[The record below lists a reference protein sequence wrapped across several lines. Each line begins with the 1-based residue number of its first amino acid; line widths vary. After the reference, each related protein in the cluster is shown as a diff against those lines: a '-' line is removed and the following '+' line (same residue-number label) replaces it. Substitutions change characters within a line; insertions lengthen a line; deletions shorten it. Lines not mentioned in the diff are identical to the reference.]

1 MWINNE
7 IKKLKE
13 KECSFNT
20 QIFKNRLELNNMP
33 EIPTSRIR
41 KLRTWMPGKNSS
53 ELISLDENKNQIS
66 LIDLASNDYLDL
78 ARHPLLINAAKQTLE
93 SDGVGSGGSRFITGS
108 RNIHQELETKLAQ
121 WLNRDIVLLYPSGFQ
136 ANLAAV
142 LALTERHTPVICDRL
157 IHHSLLVGIKAS
169 GAKLI
174 RFKHNNLSD
183 LEKLLKRA
191 KHNDPQKR
199 PLVITE
205 SLFSMEGTTA
215 PIKEISKLCIKYDS
229 KLLVDEAH
237 AFGVM
242 GSAGR
247 GETFGLK
254 KPISIISGTFGK
266 AFGSGGAFLATDKL
280 TGENLIQ
287 NCGAF
292 RYTTALAP
300 PLCASALAA
309 LNLIICNPNWGS
321 NLQEESIA
329 LRDKLSQI
337 GWQRPLGRGPIISI
351 ILGSDELAMDYQK
364 KLEDEG
370 LLTVAIRPPTV
381 PEGKSRLRLV
391 IRRNTPIETLDKLIK
406 VLKDK

>member
-1 MWINNE
+1 
-7 IKKLKE
+7 
-13 KECSFNT
+13 
-20 QIFKNRLELNNMP
+20 MP
-33 EIPTSRIR
+33 EIPNSRIR
-41 KLRTWMPGKNSS
+41 KLRTWIPGKKSS
-53 ELISLDENKNQIS
+53 ELIGVDENQNQIT

-78 ARHPLLINAAKQTLE
+78 ARHPLLIEAARQTLE
-93 SDGVGSGGSRFITGS
+93 TDGVGSGGSRFITGS
-108 RNIHQELETKLAQ
+108 RNIHQKLEIKLAK
-121 WLNRDIVLLYPSGFQ
+121 WLDREIVLLYPSGFQ

-142 LALTERHTPVICDRL
+142 LALADRHTPVICDRL
-157 IHHSLLVGIKAS
+157 IHHSLIVGVKAS

-174 RFKHNNLSD
+174 RFKHNNLAE
-183 LEKLLKRA
+183 LEKLLRKSRQS
-191 KHNDPQKR
+191 NPQKK

-215 PIKEISKLCIKYDS
+215 PIREISKLCIKYDS
-229 KLLVDEAH
+229 KLLIDEAH

-242 GSAGR
+242 GPEGR
-247 GETFGLK
+247 GESFGLK
-254 KPISIISGTFGK
+254 EPISIISGTFGK
-266 AFGSGGAFLATDKL
+266 AFGSGGAFLATDKI

-309 LNLIICNPNWGS
+309 LNLIESNPSWGS
-321 NLQEESIA
+321 ELKEKSIV

-337 GWQRPLGRGPIISI
+337 GWQRPFGKGQIISI

-364 KLEDEG
+364 RLEGHG

-391 IRRNTPIETLDKLIK
+391 IKRNTPVQAFEKLIE
-406 VLKDK
+406 VLKNK

>member
-1 MWINNE
+1 
-7 IKKLKE
+7 
-13 KECSFNT
+13 
-20 QIFKNRLELNNMP
+20 MP
-33 EIPTSRIR
+33 EIPNSRIR
-41 KLRTWMPGKNSS
+41 KLRTWIPGKRSS
-53 ELISLDENKNQIS
+53 ELIGVDENQNQIT

-78 ARHPLLINAAKQTLE
+78 ARHPLLIKAARQILE
-93 SDGVGSGGSRFITGS
+93 TDGVGSGGSRFITGS
-108 RNIHQELETKLAQ
+108 RNIHQRLETKLAQ
-121 WLNRDIVLLYPSGFQ
+121 WLDREIVLIYPSGFQ

-142 LALTERHTPVICDRL
+142 LALTDRHTPVICDRL
-157 IHHSLLVGIKAS
+157 IHHSLLVGVKAS

-174 RFKHNNLSD
+174 RFKHNNLSE
-183 LEKLLKRA
+183 LERLLKKSRQR
-191 KHNDPQKR
+191 NPQKK

-215 PIKEISKLCIKYDS
+215 PIKEISKLCIRYDS
-229 KLLVDEAH
+229 KLLIDEAH
-237 AFGVM
+237 AFGIM
-242 GSAGR
+242 GPAGK
-247 GETFGLK
+247 GESFGLK
-254 KPISIISGTFGK
+254 EPISIISGTFGK
-266 AFGSGGAFLATDKL
+266 AFGSGGAFLATDKI

-309 LNLIICNPNWGS
+309 LSLIKKNPSWGS
-321 NLQEESIA
+321 KLKENSIA

-337 GWQRPLGRGPIISI
+337 GWQRPFGEGPIISI

-364 KLEDEG
+364 RLEAQR

-391 IRRNTPIETLDKLIK
+391 IRRNTPVQAFERLIE
-406 VLKDK
+406 VLKNK

>member
-1 MWINNE
+1 
-7 IKKLKE
+7 
-13 KECSFNT
+13 
-20 QIFKNRLELNNMP
+20 MP
-33 EIPTSRIR
+33 EIPNSRIR
-41 KLRTWMPGKNSS
+41 KLRTWVPGKRSS
-53 ELISLDENKNQIS
+53 ELIGVDENQNQIT

-78 ARHPLLINAAKQTLE
+78 ARHPLLIEAARQTLE
-93 SDGVGSGGSRFITGS
+93 TDGVGSGGSRFITGS
-108 RNIHQELETKLAQ
+108 RNIHQKLETKLAK
-121 WLNRDIVLLYPSGFQ
+121 WLDREIVLLYPSGFQ

-142 LALTERHTPVICDRL
+142 LALADRHTPVICDRL
-157 IHHSLLVGIKAS
+157 IHHSLLVGVKAS

-174 RFKHNNLSD
+174 RFKHNNLSE
-183 LEKLLKRA
+183 LERLLKKSRQS
-191 KHNDPQKR
+191 NPQKQ

-229 KLLVDEAH
+229 KLLIDEAH

-242 GSAGR
+242 GPEGR
-247 GETFGLK
+247 GESFELK
-254 KPISIISGTFGK
+254 EPISIISGTFGK
-266 AFGSGGAFLATDKL
+266 AFGSGGAFLATDKV

-300 PLCASALAA
+300 PLCASTLAA
-309 LNLIICNPNWGS
+309 LNLIENNPSWGS
-321 NLQEESIA
+321 KLKEKSIA

-337 GWQRPLGRGPIISI
+337 GWQRPFGRGPIISI

-364 KLEDEG
+364 RLEEHG

-391 IRRNTPIETLDKLIK
+391 IRRNTPVQAFEKLIE
-406 VLKDK
+406 VLKNK

>member
-1 MWINNE
+1 
-7 IKKLKE
+7 
-13 KECSFNT
+13 
-20 QIFKNRLELNNMP
+20 MP
-33 EIPTSRIR
+33 NIPNFRIR
-41 KLRTWMPGKNSS
+41 KLRTWSPGKKSS
-53 ELISLDENKNQIS
+53 ELIGVDENNNQIK

-78 ARHPLLINAAKQTLE
+78 ARHPFLIEAARQTLE
-93 SDGVGSGGSRFITGS
+93 ADGVGSGGSRFITGS
-108 RNIHQELETKLAQ
+108 RNIHQKLETKLAE
-121 WLNRDIVLLYPSGFQ
+121 WLNREVVLLYPSGFQ

-142 LALTERHTPVICDRL
+142 LALTDRHTTVICDRL
-157 IHHSLLVGIKAS
+157 IHHSLLVGVKAS

-174 RFKHNNLSD
+174 RFKHNNLSE
-183 LEKLLKRA
+183 LEALLK
-191 KHNDPQKR
+191 KSKQINPQKQ

-215 PIKEISKLCIKYDS
+215 PITEISKLCIKYDS

-242 GSAGR
+242 GPEGR
-247 GETFGLK
+247 GESFGLQ

-266 AFGSGGAFLATDKL
+266 AFGGGGAFLATDKL

-309 LNLIICNPNWGS
+309 LNLIESNPSWGTE
-321 NLQEESIA
+321 LREKSIA
-329 LRDKLSQI
+329 IRDKLSQM
-337 GWQRPLGRGPIISI
+337 GWQRPAGKGPIISI
-351 ILGSDELAMDYQK
+351 ILGSDELALDYQK
-364 KLEDEG
+364 RLEKQG
-370 LLTVAIRPPTV
+370 ILTVAIRPPTV

-391 IRRNTPIETLDKLIK
+391 IRRNTPLKALEVLFK
-406 VLKDK
+406 VLKNK